1 MIGATEPRYSLSRC
15 RWTVTSGAKR
25 ESAASATQN
34 ERRRVDLG
42 VVPTTLV
49 EKDIEISTQAYLLTS
64 EIPTFQSTPL
74 AESSRDVSCLHVSS
88 QIVSVRDD
96 WITLFSKYTSGAYTS
111 SDSILRQPHATAIIG
126 KLFESV
132 GKEGLRY
139 LIAWTFYRQLVQLTE
154 PVELL
159 RRKTPSEVCYE
170 HVKRVMNL
178 AIISRYF
185 QSEVPPRMVYQ
196 TKRMVT
202 RIRHTFVKAMESSS
216 WISPNARH
224 YAIELLYEITAHAGS
239 PGRRLDPRFIADI
252 YSITELKICHR
263 FRTGQCVWVR
273 PDQVKATVLSSAP
286 RPRSYVVETEQD
298 GVLQRN
304 RRHLVPFA
312 PPAPRVE
319 PPPSEEQEPQRTLPP
334 LEPQRTTTV
343 QPPDS
348 LGLPP
353 CRQ

>member
-1 MIGATEPRYSLSRC
+1 TKYLVEWMVSLNLDLL
-15 RWTVTSGAKR
+15 
-25 ESAASATQN
+25 N
-34 ERRRVDLG
+34 ETRLEAVDPVEMMVRGSLDLG
-42 VVPTTLV
+42 VEAIISFVYEKTIFEAGKRVIKIDYSKQQGIWRAEYRSMRDYEEFLKKYGAVPPLDKKLALKLQKY
-49 EKDIEISTQAYLLTS
+49 ENILQDIETSTIAFHEDAVYSRLIHLGDFTRPYVTS
-64 EIPTFQSTPL
+64 N
-74 AESSRDVSCLHVSS
+74 
-88 QIVSVRDD
+88 D
-96 WITLFSKYTSGAYTS
+96 WITLFSKYTSGTYTS

-159 RRKTPSEVCYE
+159 RQKTPSEVCYE

-178 AIISRYF
+178 AIISHYF

-239 PGRRLDPRFIADI
+239 PGRRLDPEFIADI
-252 YSITELKICHR
+252 YSQCSRLSLYAVSKVGTES
-263 FRTGQCVWVR
+263 V
-273 PDQVKATVLSSAP
+273 
-286 RPRSYVVETEQD
+286 
-298 GVLQRN
+298 
-304 RRHLVPFA
+304 
-312 PPAPRVE
+312 
-319 PPPSEEQEPQRTLPP
+319 
-334 LEPQRTTTV
+334 
-343 QPPDS
+343 
-348 LGLPP
+348 
-353 CRQ
+353 